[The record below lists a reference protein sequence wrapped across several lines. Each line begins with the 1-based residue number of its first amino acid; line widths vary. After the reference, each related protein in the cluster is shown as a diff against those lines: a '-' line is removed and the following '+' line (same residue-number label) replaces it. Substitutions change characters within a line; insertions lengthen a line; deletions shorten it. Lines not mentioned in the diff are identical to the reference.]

1 MRVLIV
7 DDHEDVRRGIRSLL
21 QTQPS
26 CEICGEAVDGL
37 DAVEKARESVPDV
50 IIMDI
55 SMPNL
60 NGLEATRQIRGI
72 VPKAEI
78 VILSQHESAEMVRQ
92 AFKAGARGYVVKA
105 SVSKNL
111 LKALETANSHQPY
124 FDPSISGIGEQI
136 ASLASLDVQESLT
149 RKPNALLDIPRQS

>member
-7 DDHEDVRRGIRSLL
+7 DDHEVVRRGIRSLL
-21 QTQPS
+21 QSHPG
-26 CEICGEAVDGL
+26 CEICGEAVDGM
-37 DAVEKARESVPDV
+37 DAVGKARGLAPDV

-60 NGLEATRQIRGI
+60 NGLEATRQIRKI
-72 VPKAEI
+72 LPQTEV

-105 SVSKNL
+105 SVTKNL
-111 LKALETANSHQPY
+111 LRALETANAHEPY
-124 FDPSISGIGEQI
+124 FDPAISG
-136 ASLASLDVQESLT
+136 LAERPPTPDTQQET
-149 RKPNALLDIPRQS
+149 RAGIPEAELGTPS

>member
-7 DDHEDVRRGIRSLL
+7 DDHEVVRRGIRSLL
-21 QTQPS
+21 QTKAS
-26 CEICGEAVDGL
+26 FEICGEAVDGL

-72 VPKAEI
+72 VPTTEI
-78 VILSQHESAEMVRQ
+78 VILSQHESVEMARQ

-111 LKALETANSHQPY
+111 LKALETANAHEPY
-124 FDPSISGIGEQI
+124 FDPSITGIAEQ
-136 ASLASLDVQESLT
+136 AASLDVQGAATGKLEPSGDT
-149 RKPNALLDIPRQS
+149 SRRS